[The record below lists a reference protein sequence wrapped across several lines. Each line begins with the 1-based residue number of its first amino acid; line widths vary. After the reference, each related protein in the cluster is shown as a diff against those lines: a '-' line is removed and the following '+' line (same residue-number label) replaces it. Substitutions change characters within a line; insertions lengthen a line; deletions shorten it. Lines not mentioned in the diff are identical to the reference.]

1 MKLLPIFILFTLPLV
16 PQVQASGSSGGSSGG
31 GSGGSS
37 GGRIIGGGTR
47 SGGGSFSK
55 PKPKTVDKTKFN
67 EGMAVFENKFDGSS
81 TLSSSSKRTQARN
94 LLKLQNLLAKESKS
108 AAAKLDIEGIA
119 EKLTSNDLRNLR
131 YYLDVKYLESGKYN
145 TGKKKKAKK

>member
-1 MKLLPIFILFTLPLV
+1 
-16 PQVQASGSSGGSSGG
+16 
-31 GSGGSS
+31 
-37 GGRIIGGGTR
+37 
-47 SGGGSFSK
+47 
-55 PKPKTVDKTKFN
+55 
-67 EGMAVFENKFDGSS
+67 MAVFENKFDGSS